1 MADPTAPPPLVAAR
15 GLTKD
20 FRGRRVLSDV
30 SLQLSPR
37 RVTGFLGANGAG
49 KTTAIRMM
57 LGLLPGAGETLFM
70 GRSLAQ
76 WRAPAEVVGAVLGGV
91 AGHPEHSVRTHLRM
105 VAAGIG
111 VPEERGGE
119 ILSRVGMQEAA
130 RLRLGRLSLGMEQR
144 VAIAQALLGNPRVL
158 ILDEPANGLD
168 PHSVRWLRGFLRDFA
183 DDGRAVLVSS
193 HQLTEMEQSADEVV
207 VLARGRVVA
216 GTSMAD
222 LSRIAHGRVGVESP
236 ALDRLTQLVEQRGGA
251 LAVTGSGTADITGLS
266 RFRVGDLAAEHSVP
280 LHWLDERAT
289 SLEEFYLSVA
299 DQEYESQ

>member
-1 MADPTAPPPLVAAR
+1 MADLKARSPLVTAQ

-20 FRGRRVLSDV
+20 FRGRRVLSGV
-30 SLQLSPR
+30 CLQLFPH

-57 LGLLPGAGETLFM
+57 LGLLPGSGETLFM

-111 VPEERGGE
+111 VPGTREDEV
-119 ILSRVGMQEAA
+119 LSRVGMQEAA
-130 RLRLGRLSLGMEQR
+130 GLRLGRLSLGMGQR
-144 VAIAQALLGNPRVL
+144 VAIAQALLGDPRVL
-158 ILDEPANGLD
+158 ILDEPTNGLD
-168 PHSVRWLRGFLRDFA
+168 PHSMRWLRGFLRDFA

-193 HQLTEMEQSADEVV
+193 HQLAEMEQLADEVV

-216 GTSMAD
+216 GTSMAE
-222 LSRIAHGRVGVESP
+222 LSRIAHGRVGVQSP
-236 ALDRLTQLVEQRGGA
+236 ALNKLTQLVEQQGGT
-251 LAVTGSGTADITGLS
+251 LHVTGPGAAGITGLS
-266 RFRVGDLAAEHSVP
+266 RFQVGDLAAEHSVP
-280 LHWLDERAT
+280 LHWLDERLT

-299 DQEYESQ
+299 DQEYESR